1 MLTKFIQTF
10 IVMSVFLANSVFAS
24 DVEIVKVVLTKHTGT
39 WRADVTLNHADTGWK
54 HYADAWR
61 LVDGQGNEIGKRTLY
76 HPHVNEQPFT
86 RSLSNFKIPKDTKIF
101 FVEAHDINRGWS
113 KNKVKIDM
121 NKPSSPK
128 YKIIIRK

>member
-1 MLTKFIQTF
+1 MRIKFIQVLV
-10 IVMSVFLANSVFAS
+10 VMSYFLTNAVIAS
-24 DVEIVKVVLTKHTGT
+24 NVEIVKVVLTKHSGT

-86 RSLSNFKIPKDTKIF
+86 RSLSSFQILENTKI
-101 FVEAHDINRGWS
+101 VYIEAHDLNRGWS
-113 KNKVKIDM
+113 KNKLKINM
-121 NKPSSPK
+121 RKPSGSK
-128 YKIIIRK
+128 YKIVVR